1 MGADT
6 VLRPTQE
13 QGMTGTVFDMHHKD
27 IGRVNDFIRSEWPQ
41 QPHSAEKLDMNS
53 FVAWAVS
60 TTQNSTVLLMSI
72 GLDSVFTYNTYS
84 RNPLNPWLISQGAEH
99 NKDLKQH
106 IVETWQ
112 GMEVPNDLRDRVDQ
126 IAKHV
131 FYEYERETGKFIL
144 KPLEWDGNAN
154 VRVYIRDINI
164 WSHPPRDDP
173 LRRVLEQTPDFEQKE
188 GNLLNAARGIQKIS
202 ENPNIPSHKKNES
215 LQRQKDKVRQKFI
228 DYYKY
233 FSDLECS
240 GHIPESYK
248 SSTLQLAAGPDRYG
262 NASSGVYGAND
273 DEVHHKFPDSN
284 KLQVR
289 GIPSMKEVFDR
300 LLKDSCGLSYDEF
313 FHGQHHS

>member
-1 MGADT
+1 
-6 VLRPTQE
+6 
-13 QGMTGTVFDMHHKD
+13 MTGTVFDMHHKD

-84 RNPLNPWLISQGAEH
+84 SNPHNPWLISQDAEH

-131 FYEYERETGKFIL
+131 FYEYERETGQFIL

-154 VRVYIRDINI
+154 VRVHIRDINI

-173 LRRVLEQTPDFEQKE
+173 LRRVLEQTPGFEQKE

-289 GIPSMKEVFDR
+289 GIPSKKEVFDR

>member
-13 QGMTGTVFDMHHKD
+13 QGMTEIVLGLHQKD
-27 IGRVNDFIRSEWPQ
+27 KRRVNDFIRSEWPQ

-72 GLDSVFTYNTYS
+72 GLHSVFTYNTYS
-84 RNPLNPWLISQGAEH
+84 GNPLNPWLISQGAEH

-112 GMEVPNDLRDRVDQ
+112 GMEVPNDLRDRVGQ

-131 FYEYERETGKFIL
+131 VYEYERETEKFIL
-144 KPLEWDGNAN
+144 TPLEWDGNAN
-154 VRVYIRDINI
+154 VRVHIRDINI

-173 LRRVLEQTPDFEQKE
+173 LRCVLQQTPGFKQEE

-215 LQRQKDKVRQKFI
+215 LQSQKDKVRQKFI

-240 GHIPESYK
+240 GHIPESYI
-248 SSTLQLAAGPDRYG
+248 SPTLQLAAGPDRYG

-289 GIPSMKEVFDR
+289 CIPSKEEVFDR
-300 LLKDSCGLSYDEF
+300 LLKDSCGLSYVEL

>member
-1 MGADT
+1 
-6 VLRPTQE
+6 
-13 QGMTGTVFDMHHKD
+13 MTGTVFDMHHKD

-84 RNPLNPWLISQGAEH
+84 RNPLNPWLISQGAEY